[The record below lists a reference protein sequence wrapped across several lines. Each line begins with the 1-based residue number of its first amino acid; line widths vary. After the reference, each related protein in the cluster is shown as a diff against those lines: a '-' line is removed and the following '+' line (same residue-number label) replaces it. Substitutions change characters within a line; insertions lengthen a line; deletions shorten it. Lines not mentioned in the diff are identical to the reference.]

1 MKNLLEKVYFRV
13 FDVSKIK
20 GKNPEL
26 SEEGQQLIQISGI
39 NPSEII
45 QKTLEDFT
53 QQIRTNNTTDQKQIA
68 PVSPSLFNG
77 TSLGS
82 PLKTYTSFGFNKK
95 NSDILSNSTEKD
107 ISVLQT
113 NEIAKIRYDHYQKKR
128 YQHLSKLNQIIEM
141 LQK

>member
-1 MKNLLEKVYFRV
+1 MKSLLEKVYFRV

-53 QQIRTNNTTDQKQIA
+53 KQIRTNNTTDQKQIA